1 MADSNNVEA
10 ALINNP
16 DNKYQTLNVT
26 NVAPMF
32 PSTARNQYKKAFLR
46 SSLGVVMT
54 AAQQEKFMM
63 PKDHPSSGS
72 GSHIAKLANNTA
84 YTHAKMGSAGYEA
97 WHMKNN
103 NSNISTIIDY

>member
-1 MADSNNVEA
+1 M
-10 ALINNP
+10 I
-16 DNKYQTLNVT
+16 
-26 NVAPMF
+26 
-32 PSTARNQYKKAFLR
+32 
-46 SSLGVVMT
+46 
-54 AAQQEKFMM
+54 